1 MNSRVWTFLSERRR
15 VASRTTAS
23 GTASPLG
30 RSKSPAPGAADA
42 GEVNSAAAAQDSG
55 LVAVARELPPIV
67 GHVAGSLRVSPSSPA
82 GGSPSSSGSGGGAEQ
97 GSPFAPT
104 FARPHPAADDAAGAL
119 PVKATA
125 DLRHGSGG
133 GGGGGGSSQMQPGDH
148 VGLTH
153 VELGPVGGRQQDAGG
168 GSFAGGWT
176 AGGGGAAAAA
186 GAGAGEGLTGAEPRW
201 GDFGSSLDSATTNA
215 NSWVVVDQ
223 QQPQATALA
232 RRSGSNSSSDDAN
245 GQAAGEPAFS
255 ILHAHPRGCCR
266 LCRLLND
273 GKLM

>member
-1 MNSRVWTFLSERRR
+1 M
-15 VASRTTAS
+15 
-23 GTASPLG
+23 
-30 RSKSPAPGAADA
+30 
-42 GEVNSAAAAQDSG
+42 
-55 LVAVARELPPIV
+55 
-67 GHVAGSLRVSPSSPA
+67 GHVAGSLRVSPNSPA

-104 FARPHPAADDAAGAL
+104 FARPHPAAEGAAGAL
-119 PVKATA
+119 PVKASA
-125 DLRHGSGG
+125 DVRHGSGS
-133 GGGGGGSSQMQPGDH
+133 GGGSSQMQPGDH

-168 GSFAGGWT
+168 ASFASGWT
-176 AGGGGAAAAA
+176 AGGGGTAAL
-186 GAGAGEGLTGAEPRW
+186 AGAGEGLTSAEPRW

-245 GQAAGEPAFS
+245 GQTAGEPAFS
-255 ILHAHPRGCCR
+255 VLHAHP
-266 LCRLLND
+266 
-273 GKLM
+273 